1 MTAPT
6 PAKKRILFVD
16 DEPSILAGLQNLLY
30 KDRRRWDMTFANS
43 GEAALEKLHA
53 QPFDVVVSD
62 MRMPGMD
69 GATLLNRVKDA
80 SPATARI
87 MLSGH
92 AEREA
97 IVRALPALHQ
107 LLAKPCDAATLRATI
122 ERSLESEAN
131 MRDATVR
138 AVIGKIDKLPS
149 PPMVCADMA
158 AAMSTASTT
167 LDEIAA
173 VVSRDPALAAKVLQL
188 VNSAYFGSGQKTSS
202 ITEAVSLLGAEQLR
216 YIGVTASV
224 FGSMTADP
232 FPEFSLR
239 DRQEGAVR
247 TAALVKVF
255 ANGALAEEAFAGA
268 LLHDVGS
275 VVLAVGF
282 PTEYQDIL
290 RRVPASSAEC
300 LALENAAF
308 GANHAEVGAC
318 LLGLWGLPAPI
329 LDMVRYHHRPGDA
342 PEPSRVVA
350 SALHVA
356 AALVSG
362 TPAMIDEASLA
373 TAGCASMVSVW
384 LELVEGSK

>member
-1 MTAPT
+1 MTT
-6 PAKKRILFVD
+6 PLVAAKKRILFVD

-30 KDRRRWDMTFANS
+30 KDRRRWDMTFASS

-122 ERSLESEAN
+122 ERSLETEATIC
-131 MRDATVR
+131 DAKVR
-138 AVIGKIDKLPS
+138 AVIGNIDKLPS
-149 PPMVCADMA
+149 PPLVCADMA
-158 AAMSTASTT
+158 RAMNITSTT
-167 LDEIAA
+167 LDELAA
-173 VVSRDPALAAKVLQL
+173 VVARDPGLSAKVLQL

-224 FGSMTADP
+224 FGSMTEDP
-232 FPEFSLR
+232 FFGFSLR
-239 DRQEGAVR
+239 DGQEHAVR

-255 ANGALAEEAFAGA
+255 AMGALGEEAFTGA
-268 LLHDVGS
+268 LLHDVGR

-282 PTEYQDIL
+282 PVEYEEITRQ
-290 RRVPASSAEC
+290 VETTSAD
-300 LALENAAF
+300 LLVLETAAF

-318 LLGLWGLPAPI
+318 VLGLWGLPTPI
-329 LDMVRYHHRPGDA
+329 LDIVRYHHRPGDA
-342 PEPSRVVA
+342 PEASKMLA
-350 SALHVA
+350 SAVHVA
-356 AALVSG
+356 DAMTSG
-362 TPAMIDEASLA
+362 GLIDEASLA
-373 TAGCASMVSVW
+373 AAGCASMISNW
-384 LELVEGSK
+384 RALAEGTK